1 MYQYTGPR
9 QTTGATANFSVGD
22 FPTATYVPVPAVS
35 ANACLPSNSG
45 LMSSF
50 AQQAH
55 NFATTSGFA
64 AAAQPAS
71 PMVRAPGTRKVPQ
84 PRVLFFKK
92 KSVTSK
98 GIKMDRGCYNEVD
111 IRDCF

>member
-55 NFATTSGFA
+55 NSLRPAVS
-64 AAAQPAS
+64 QPLRNLRHQWLAR
-71 PMVRAPGTRKVPQ
+71 MIHLMQ
-84 PRVLFFKK
+84 FF
-92 KSVTSK
+92 
-98 GIKMDRGCYNEVD
+98 
-111 IRDCF
+111 FH